1 MKSITTTLMFVREQA
16 GKAEEAI
23 KLYTSVFPNSK
34 IIDIQHYGA
43 DEPEPEGSV
52 KLARFTINDV
62 EFMARDSHLN
72 HKFSFTPSMSLYVEC
87 ESENEIQHAFGTLA
101 KGGMELMPLDNYG
114 FSEKFGWLNDKYGV
128 SWQFNLPKG

>member
-52 KLARFTINDV
+52 KLARFTINGV
-62 EFMARDSHLN
+62 ELMARDSHLD
-72 HKFSFTPSMSLYVEC
+72 HKFSFTPSMSLHVEC
-87 ESENEIQHAFGTLA
+87 ESESEIQDAFTTLA
-101 KGGMELMPLDNYG
+101 KGGVELMPLDNYG

-128 SWQFNLPKG
+128 SWQFNLSEE

>member
-23 KLYTSVFPNSK
+23 KLYTSVFPNSE
-34 IIDIQHYGA
+34 IIDIQYYGA

-52 KLARFTINDV
+52 KLARFTINGA
-62 EFMARDSHLN
+62 ELMARDSHLD
-72 HKFSFTPSMSLYVEC
+72 HKFSFTPSMSLHVEC
-87 ESENEIQHAFGTLA
+87 ESESEIQDVFATLA
-101 KGGMELMPLDNYG
+101 KGGTELMPLDNYG

-128 SWQFNLPKG
+128 SWQFNLLKG

>member
-34 IIDIQHYGA
+34 IIDIQYYEAG
-43 DEPEPEGSV
+43 EPEPEGSV
-52 KLARFTINDV
+52 KLARFTINGV
-62 EFMARDSHLN
+62 EFMARDSHLD
-72 HKFSFTPSMSLYVEC
+72 HKFSFTPSMSLSIEC
-87 ESENEIQHAFGTLA
+87 ESESEIQNAFGTLA

-114 FSEKFGWLNDKYGV
+114 FSKKFGWLNDKYGV
-128 SWQFNLPKG
+128 SWQFNLPEG

>member
-52 KLARFTINDV
+52 KLARFTINGV
-62 EFMARDSHLN
+62 ELMARDSHLD
-72 HKFSFTPSMSLYVEC
+72 HKFSFTPSMSLHVEC
-87 ESENEIQHAFGTLA
+87 ESESEIQNAFTTLA
-101 KGGMELMPLDNYG
+101 KGGVELMPLDNYG

-128 SWQFNLPKG
+128 SWQFNLLKG

>member
-52 KLARFTINDV
+52 KLARFTINGV
-62 EFMARDSHLN
+62 ELMARDSHLD
-72 HKFSFTPSMSLYVEC
+72 HKFSFTPSMSLHVEC
-87 ESENEIQHAFGTLA
+87 ESESEIQNAFTTLA
-101 KGGMELMPLDNYG
+101 KGGVELMPLDNYG

>member
-16 GKAEEAI
+16 GKAEDAI
-23 KLYTSVFPNSK
+23 KLYTSVFPGSK

-62 EFMARDSHLN
+62 EFMARDSHLD

-87 ESENEIQHAFGTLA
+87 ESESEIQNAFGTLV
-101 KGGMELMPLDNYG
+101 KGGAELMPLDNYG

>member
-52 KLARFTINDV
+52 KLARFRINGV
-62 EFMARDSHLN
+62 ELMARDSHLD
-72 HKFSFTPSMSLYVEC
+72 HKFSFTPSMSLHVEC
-87 ESENEIQHAFGTLA
+87 ESESEIQDAFTTLA
-101 KGGMELMPLDNYG
+101 KGGVELMPLDNYG

-128 SWQFNLPKG
+128 SWQFNLLKG